1 MGLFLLQFPI
11 LYIQTLGWWLSQTLA
26 LQVVVF
32 IIYHF
37 FFII

>member
-1 MGLFLLQFPI
+1 MNGNLPFVG
-11 LYIQTLGWWLSQTLA
+11 TSGQTLA